1 MENALESGEGFRQW
15 AENNLPIDKYTGE
28 KFPLGSTNLHFF
40 ELSNQEKTELNELVK
55 DGKKPTI
62 GEVYEALDKFFT
74 RNKEE
79 IETNF
84 MELRVFGYPVIL
96 VMNKKYWP
104 KSTASAHHNVN
115 GYILLRGYD
124 VDEKSLREDLVH
136 ELTHAIANYPDI
148 DDSSKIWTEKTRELD
163 RVSKNYYYTPEDLFN
178 KDSQKAVG
186 EVYKDRVLDMFR
198 QEVESYYTC
207 GEIRILKQIKQKQFN
222 DILAQVEDFD
232 RNPKEFESDLF
243 EEYHFTNSLR
253 GISLIEIQKHDPE
266 FGKELDSTLR
276 FWKMVLENS
285 SPERIEKIIDFIQSA
300 SSFDQVSIRNLSFI
314 YKSGIF
320 AESL

>member
-1 MENALESGEGFRQW
+1 ME
-15 AENNLPIDKYTGE
+15 
-28 KFPLGSTNLHFF
+28 
-40 ELSNQEKTELNELVK
+40 
-55 DGKKPTI
+55 KKPTI

-300 SSFDQVSIRNLSFI
+300 SSFDQISIRNLSFI